1 MKYAFDKEK
10 FLKTELGG
18 TLQDI
23 ILSWDTSLSMLDK
36 MRNHTS
42 VEERVKRLELAKS
55 CQCLQAQWEVYKIL
69 FRQMYGVEYFFTR
82 TDECVGVV
90 DSNENF
96 LFKVKRK
103 I

>member
-1 MKYAFDKEK
+1 MKYRFNKEE
-10 FLKTELGG
+10 FLKTELGA

-23 ILSWDTSLSMLDK
+23 ILAWDTDLSMLDK
-36 MRNHTS
+36 MRNHS
-42 VEERVKRLELAKS
+42 GVEERVKRLELAKS

-69 FRQMYGVEYFFTR
+69 FKQMYGIEYFFTR
-82 TDECVGVV
+82 TDEYVGIV